1 MDTLFKLEH
10 SLGTSQHADQLHVSV
25 LTFTLL
31 GGGEGIWGNRPA
43 TAVFTEDPALI
54 PSTYIS

>member
-31 GGGEGIWGNRPA
+31 GGGIWGNRPA